1 MLVRCTAA
9 ATALGPVRAHPALA
23 RTPAPRSMLPPAPGF
38 MDVANVTGGIHAY
51 SLGVDP
57 NVPTY

>member
-1 MLVRCTAA
+1 
-9 ATALGPVRAHPALA
+9 
-23 RTPAPRSMLPPAPGF
+23 MLPPAPGF